1 MVMSWGR
8 NIYTVDEFWKTRF
21 QVFFS
26 FSFFFYFEF
35 EILFFVELFVNFSE
49 IYRSRSKNYK

>member
-21 QVFFS
+21 QVFFL
-26 FSFFFYFEF
+26 FLFFFFDFEF
-35 EILFFVELFVNFSE
+35 EILFFVELFVNLSVSFQE
-49 IYRSRSKNYK
+49 L

>member
-21 QVFFS
+21 QVFLD
-26 FSFFFYFEF
+26 FEF
-35 EILFFVELFVNFSE
+35 EILFFVELFVNLSVSFQE
-49 IYRSRSKNYK
+49 L

>member
-21 QVFFS
+21 QVFFL
-26 FSFFFYFEF
+26 FSFFLDFEF